1 MNGDRPH
8 VTMVTS
14 NGWGLGHLSR
24 ALAIALAVGEGAEV
38 TMFSFSRGL
47 PLASRFEIRG
57 EFCPGPVSAWV
68 PQERWTTYV
77 EKRFELFMT
86 EVETNVVLFDG
97 VAPYLGIIHALDDRP
112 DVSAGWLRRGMWLP
126 DRTEAQLDK
135 ASAFDFVIEP
145 GDLAGE
151 ADRGPTPEL
160 EAVRVPPVSL
170 LDVVPMLDR
179 VEAATELGLDPA
191 RPTLLCTVGSGQP
204 GEMGEIRQAALER
217 ASKHKDWQVGVVNSP
232 LAVRDPDD
240 IPDAVQLQGIYPLV
254 RYLSAFDAAISAA
267 GYNAVHE
274 LIPARVPT
282 LLVPKSASNTDD
294 QVARASFLAEHGMA
308 LTAGDDDPDEVGRQL
323 DSLLGDGGDRLR
335 ASLIEVEAETM
346 TGGARKVAEILT
358 SSLPTAV
365 RETRHV
371 EEVPQPGFKGFVKR
385 MIGPKS
391 VEWVQRAL
399 GRAPERPRR
408 TPVSLDQGGADL
420 PQLVMTSDL
429 EAVSDS
435 AEHPVEHI
443 LPGATAK
450 YERLRHDLVED
461 FYEIVR

>member
-1 MNGDRPH
+1 M
-8 VTMVTS
+8 TMVTS

-24 ALAIALAVGEGAEV
+24 AIAIALAMGEGAEV

-47 PLASRFEIRG
+47 PLTSRFEIRG

-68 PQERWTTYV
+68 PEERWTTYV
-77 EKRFELFMT
+77 EKRFELFMA

-112 DVSAGWLRRGMWLP
+112 GVSAGWLRRGMWLP
-126 DRTEAQLDK
+126 GRTEAQLDK

-160 EAVRVPPVSL
+160 EAIRVPPVSL

-179 VEAATELGLDPA
+179 DEAAAELGLDPA

-204 GEMGEIRQAALER
+204 GEMGQIRQTALER
-217 ASKHKDWQVGVVNSP
+217 ATKHSDWQVGVVNSP

-240 IPDAVQLQGIYPLV
+240 IPGVIQLHGIYPLI

-274 LIPARVPT
+274 LIPAGVPT

-308 LTAGDDDPDEVGRQL
+308 LMAGDDDPDGVSRQV
-323 DSLLGDGGDRLR
+323 DDLLGDGGDRLR
-335 ASLIEVEAETM
+335 ASLMETDREM
-346 TGGARKVAEILT
+346 MIGGARDIAKILA
-358 SSLPTAV
+358 SSPPTGV

-385 MIGPKS
+385 MIGPRS

-399 GRAPERPRR
+399 GREFERPRR
-408 TPVSLDQGGADL
+408 TPVSLDQSGADI
-420 PQLVMTSDL
+420 PQLVVTSDL

-443 LPGATAK
+443 LPDATAD
-450 YERLRHDLVED
+450 YERLRHDLVGD